1 MSQDYEIAR
10 RIDLR
15 GTPCPINFVKT
26 KLALEGLAAGQVLEV
41 ILDLGEPS
49 RNVPRSAQEEGHAI
63 LLAEEADGSCR
74 LLIRKRG

>member
-1 MSQDYEIAR
+1 MSQEHEIAR

-26 KLALEGLAAGQVLEV
+26 KLALEALAPGQVLEV

-49 RNVPRSAQEEGHAI
+49 RNVPRSAREEGHAI
-63 LLAEEADGSCR
+63 LLSEESDGCCR
-74 LLIRKRG
+74 LLIRKGA